1 MDHEQPAKKGSRK
14 DDKPV
19 APASAQGRDDEASV
33 SIADSIARGGNAV
46 KAAASAA
53 ADSGL
58 QSLGSVKDA
67 AADFVSGARGEA
79 ARSARGLA
87 SNVAGRVSEVAGD
100 LADRGADAAAA
111 ATAQTKTFTAEL
123 EAIARRNPIGAIAGA
138 VAVGALIG
146 LLRRRR

>member
-14 DDKPV
+14 DDKRV
-19 APASAQGRDDEASV
+19 ARASAQGRDDEAIV

>member
-1 MDHEQPAKKGSRK
+1 MNHEQPAKKGSRK

-19 APASAQGRDDEASV
+19 APASV
-33 SIADSIARGGNAV
+33 SISDSTARGGNAIE
-46 KAAASAA
+46 AAAAAA
-53 ADSGL
+53 ADPGL
-58 QSLGSVKDA
+58 RSLGSVKDA
-67 AADFVSGARGEA
+67 AADFVSGGRGEA

-87 SNVAGRVSEVAGD
+87 SNVAGRVSDIAGD

-111 ATAQTKTFTAEL
+111 ATAQTKSFTAEL

>member
-1 MDHEQPAKKGSRK
+1 MDHEQPAKKGSGK
-14 DDKPV
+14 DDKL
-19 APASAQGRDDEASV
+19 AAAASAQWRGDEASV
-33 SIADSIARGGNAV
+33 SISDSIARGGNAIE
-46 KAAASAA
+46 AAASAA
-53 ADSGL
+53 VDSGRP
-58 QSLGSVKDA
+58 SLGSVKDS
-67 AADFVSGARGEA
+67 AADFVAGAGGQA
-79 ARSARGLA
+79 ARSARSLA

-138 VAVGALIG
+138 VAIGALIG